1 MKNLELL
8 GGGGGGYSLRNI
20 CLYDAN
26 VVDLMDATEDS
37 NTAEEFEQN
46 ISKLHIRGTFKIDRV
61 RPQYVRLK
69 NVDPLGNIWYLQA
82 EF

>member
-1 MKNLELL
+1 MKNLRLL
-8 GGGGGGYSLRNI
+8 GAGGGMYSLRNI
-20 CLYDAN
+20 CLYGAS
-26 VVDLMDATEDS
+26 VVDLNDATEDS

-69 NVDPLGNIWYLQA
+69 SVDPLGNTWYLQA